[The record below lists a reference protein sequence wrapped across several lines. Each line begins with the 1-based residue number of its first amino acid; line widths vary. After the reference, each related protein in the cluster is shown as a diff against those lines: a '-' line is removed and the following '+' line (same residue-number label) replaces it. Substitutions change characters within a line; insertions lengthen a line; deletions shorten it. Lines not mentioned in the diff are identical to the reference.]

1 MAMDL
6 YDMWNRL
13 IYDLEESDS
22 DTDRLEEEQPQDLSP
37 RGGFGQMPGPFLG
50 VLLRPRNGHFLGR
63 CQWPFLGVL
72 LLELTR
78 AHDWR

>member
-37 RGGFGQMPGPFLG
+37 RGGFSNCGK
-50 VLLRPRNGHFLGR
+50 
-63 CQWPFLGVL
+63 
-72 LLELTR
+72 
-78 AHDWR
+78 